1 MEHESKLESK
11 KRRSG
16 NKNNRDN
23 IPGLTVVRQRK
34 KVPTKEKKHQ
44 VIEWNA
50 PVDNWK

>member
-1 MEHESKLESK
+1 MRHESKLESE

-16 NKNNRDN
+16 NKNSTGN
-23 IPGLTVVRQRK
+23 IPGLTVVHQQK
-34 KVPTKEKKHQ
+34 KVPTKGKKHQ